1 MNSQPSKQFA
11 DYLDTAVFTTKYVLE
26 GKEITYVTHDADD
39 GAWQFF
45 SDDELESFEE
55 VAKIVS
61 LQEILDIDP
70 TLLELADMPTGYYAT
85 RSNVDE
91 DWIIS
96 KSEEL

>member
-1 MNSQPSKQFA
+1 MKSQPNKQFP
-11 DYLDTAVFTTKYVLE
+11 DSLNTAVFTTKYVIDWR
-26 GKEITYVTHDADD
+26 EITYVTHDADD

-70 TLLELADMPTGYYAT
+70 TLLDLADMPTGYYAT
-85 RSNVDE
+85 RTTADE
-91 DWIIS
+91 DWVIS
-96 KSEEL
+96 KSEE